1 MAQLKKMQELGI
13 ESEFWAESSSDLVGA
28 DSSDE
33 RELRRRRRRYND
45 RLIAKAVRVATQQMQ
60 SRGDADDET
69 DVRARAIDRLFDG
82 IQPVSS
88 PQSKRSPSN
97 PIPLV
102 PSCPSHLT
110 QVHDIAESEMA
121 LINECGASTAA
132 DVYGELTVAGAHALH
147 CHQGHSHRP
156 VKLKALAAGFLE
168 SYPVNMAGARDVL
181 HSLDVHATET
191 LYDLGSGAGRFVL
204 QAQAIPFQPSALSH
218 PPTHPSLLCPK
229 AAMEHPL
236 LRCVGVE
243 LSQTRH
249 DAATLAAR
257 RAALPNLT
265 LVHADLL
272 EAPLDDASHVFVAS
286 LVFRWTLDPAAAHI

>member
-1 MAQLKKMQELGI
+1 MAGNVAMAQLKKMQELGI

-82 IQPVSS
+82 IQPV
-88 PQSKRSPSN
+88 
-97 PIPLV
+97 
-102 PSCPSHLT
+102 
-110 QVHDIAESEMA
+110 HDIAESEMA

-132 DVYGELTVAGAHALH
+132 DVYGELTVAGA
-147 CHQGHSHRP
+147 
-156 VKLKALAAGFLE
+156 
-168 SYPVNMAGARDVL
+168 RDVL

-204 QAQAIPFQPSALSH
+204 Q
-218 PPTHPSLLCPK
+218 